1 MSLQTNSDKKFGDY
15 VVSYPAYK
23 AANDVL
29 EHYFTT
35 ESSKPRAVIVHGP
48 TGVGKSFII
57 KKLMEA
63 HKAEDTLEL
72 TTVPVVFVETPAE
85 NTMNGL
91 LQSLL
96 KALGDPEPKT
106 GLVTDKRHRLSMLLA
121 KLKTRLV
128 VIDEAQDL
136 IPKSGADAKS
146 QNVKLLKNIMNVTNV
161 PFALVGTSNLLEILG
176 VDDQIKTRVKDIVRL
191 SYFNCL
197 TAEHALDFAD
207 YLSSL
212 LLTYPRKVEG
222 FDFCHENS
230 QGELVLNADICDLI
244 RLALASD
251 GCQRRIHDFLERIAA
266 HTSPDEVITRQHFE
280 KYWNLADLLSK
291 PLDFNP
297 FAKTVGFEQV
307 AKAAQLRGLYDRD
320 NF

>member
-1 MSLQTNSDKKFGDY
+1 MSLQTHSDKKFGDF
-15 VVSYPAYK
+15 VVNYPAFK
-23 AANDVL
+23 TANDVL

-35 ESSKPRAVIVHGP
+35 ASSKPRAVLVHGP
-48 TGVGKSFII
+48 SGVGKSFII
-57 KKLMEA
+57 KKLIET
-63 HKAEDTLEL
+63 HKAEDSPEL
-72 TTVPVVFVETPAE
+72 TTAPIVFVETPAE

-96 KALGDPEPKT
+96 KALGDPAPET
-106 GLVTDKRHRLSMLLA
+106 GLVTNKRHRLSVLLA
-121 KLKTRLV
+121 KLKTKLV

-136 IPKSGADAKS
+136 IPRSGADAKS
-146 QNVKLLKNIMNVTNV
+146 HNIKLLKNIMNVTNV
-161 PFALVGTSNLLEILG
+161 PFALVGTSNLLEILV
-176 VDDQIKTRVKDIVRL
+176 VDDQIKTRVKDIVKL

-244 RLALASD
+244 RLALATD
-251 GCQRRIHDFLERIAA
+251 GCQRRIHDLLERVAD

>member
-1 MSLQTNSDKKFGDY
+1 MSLQTNSDKKFGDF
-15 VVSYPAYK
+15 VVNYPAFK
-23 AANDVL
+23 TANDVL

-35 ESSKPRAVIVHGP
+35 ESSKPRAVLIHGP
-48 TGVGKSFII
+48 SGVGKSFII

-63 HKAEDTLEL
+63 HKAEDSLLL

-85 NTMNGL
+85 NTVNGL
-91 LQSLL
+91 LVSLL
-96 KALGDPEPKT
+96 TALGDPEPAFGAPT
-106 GLVTDKRHRLSMLLA
+106 SKRTRFFRL
-121 KLKTRLV
+121 LKELQTRLIF
-128 VIDEAQDL
+128 IDEAQDL
-136 IPKSGADAKS
+136 IPKSGVDAKS
-146 QNVKLLKNIMNVTNV
+146 QIIKFLKNIMNGTNV
-161 PFALVGTSNLLEILG
+161 PFILVGTSNLLEILG
-176 VDDQIKTRVKDIVRL
+176 ADDQIKTRVKDIVRL
-191 SYFNCL
+191 SYFNCFNP
-197 TAEHALDFAD
+197 EQALDFAD

-244 RLALASD
+244 RLALATD
-251 GCQRRIHDFLERIAA
+251 GCQRRLHDFLERIAA
-266 HTSPDEVITRQHFE
+266 HTTPNDVITREHFG

-307 AKAAQLRGLYDRD
+307 AKEAQLRGLYDRD